1 MRFLRILFVSKH
13 KVILKNSF
21 YRILL
26 KDFELYSKIYQKLED
41 FYDQVLDY
49 NGDRTVEAM
58 SEYID
63 SNGEKVSGGDPD
75 EEEVDQVEQLHDMHE

>member
-1 MRFLRILFVSKH
+1 M
-13 KVILKNSF
+13 
-21 YRILL
+21 
-26 KDFELYSKIYQKLED
+26 
-41 FYDQVLDY
+41 LDY

-75 EEEVDQVEQLHDMHE
+75 EEEVDQVE